1 MKERNGNIV
10 IVFAEDDE
18 DDYLLVKEALGE
30 VGLAAGLYWVHDGE
44 ELMDYLLHRN
54 LFQDVQRAPWP
65 SLILLDLNM
74 PKKDGRQALR
84 EIKQDPKLCKI
95 PVVALTTSK
104 SETDI
109 LRTYE
114 LGVNSLISKPLYYEG
129 YVEIAK
135 TLKKYWIDVV
145 HLPIVGTEDD

>member
-1 MKERNGNIV
+1 MNERNGSFV

-18 DDYLLVKEALGE
+18 DDYLLVKEAFGE
-30 VGLAAGLYWVHDGE
+30 VGLAKALYWVRDGE

-54 LFQDVQRAPWP
+54 AFQDIQKAPWP

-84 EIKQDPKLCKI
+84 EIKQDSKLCRI
-95 PVVALTTSK
+95 PVVALTTSS

-114 LGVNSLISKPLYYEG
+114 LGVNSLICKPLYYEG

-135 TLKKYWIDVV
+135 TMKKY
-145 HLPIVGTEDD
+145 